1 MNPILAV
8 LIITDFLALSG
19 LGLISPILAIFIE
32 RNVAGGS
39 IAAAGIAQTVYMV
52 VKSILQLGVGW
63 FNDRDQVYV
72 REFWTSLLGY
82 GIIAVVPF
90 LYLRIGSITQ
100 LFAVQALLGVGA
112 AFAYPGWIVIFT
124 KFTDAHR
131 EGREWTTYSTVVFIG
146 MAITG
151 TLGGILVER
160 YGFSPVFLGW
170 GIFSILGFIAFAT
183 LGLNYA
189 ALRRDHHPPRRHPR
203 DVPPVK

>member
-1 MNPILAV
+1 MNPILAI

-32 RNVAGGS
+32 RNVVGGS
-39 IAAAGIAQTVYMV
+39 IAAAGIAQTIYMV
-52 VKSILQLGVGW
+52 VKSVLQLGVGW
-63 FNDRDQVYV
+63 FNDRDRVYV

-82 GIIAVVPF
+82 GIIATVPF
-90 LYLRIGSITQ
+90 LYLLVKTVPQ
-100 LFAVQALLGVGA
+100 LFLVQAILGVGA
-112 AFAYPGWIVIFT
+112 AFAYPGWMVIFT

-131 EGREWTTYSTVVFIG
+131 EGREWTTYSTTVFIG

-151 TLGGILVER
+151 TVGGALAER
-160 YGFSPVFLGW
+160 YGFALVFMGW
-170 GIFSILGFIAFAT
+170 GILSFFGFVAFAI

-189 ALRRDHHPPRRHPR
+189 ALRRDHHPPHRHPR